1 MTVYNTSNEELSF
14 LTVGIKLF
22 NSTALPNLTLPYHA
36 ISHMVTEV
44 WLNWPLKVSG
54 LGTTWEFCALMARV
68 QIWVLV
74 RCSV

>member
-22 NSTALPNLTLPYHA
+22 NSAALPNLTLPYHA
-36 ISHMVTEV
+36 ISHTEV
-44 WLNWPLKVSG
+44 WLNWALRVSG
-54 LGTTWEFCALMARV
+54 LETPWEFCVLMARV

-74 RCSV
+74 RCSE